1 MSNPPEL
8 KDIWL
13 REQAAL
19 QPQIVTH
26 DSTAWAPCLDEPIRE
41 ASQQQTSQQQA
52 SPQQPIRQQAS
63 QHQPLRLVGGLDIS
77 FFPASEPQQ
86 QAGSAEISGDK
97 APAFEDQQQHQGA
110 GGVAALVVVSF
121 PDLEPVYQDYEYI
134 AQFPCP
140 YMPGFLA
147 FREVPFYSAL
157 LDRAAQAAGGI
168 HFPQVVLVDGCGLL
182 HPQRCGSAR
191 CLGVVRSIPTIGVSK
206 NVFAIGG
213 LDRSAIEEA
222 FEAAQQQPQNQGCP
236 ATVPLRKGKDRVA
249 FPLKDCGSSPE
260 EDAFEAAQQQPLIQG
275 CSAADPLTTL
285 GSSPAEA
292 AVANAQQQPHDQG
305 CPAAVPFRLLGS
317 NPEEAAFEA
326 AQQQPH
332 DQGCS
337 AAATLESSVSGP
349 FQAGVVTIQQQ
360 PLNQGCC
367 PATVPVSSSSSD
379 SLEARANATPPQQP
393 RNQGCCPATVP
404 VTSSSSSP
412 SEAKDGATPQ
422 QHLPP
427 PDALLQSHR
436 QQYHHNHGHPKRH
449 HHSHD
454 PKRHHHNNFRQHH
467 PQQHKAHLQKASIV
481 VSRARV
487 QEALACSQG
496 PSLRVEALPSGH
508 WLCSL
513 KDAASSELLGAA
525 LCGPSTKKPIYVS
538 VGHNVSLETAV
549 AVVLRCCRYRNPEP
563 LRLAD
568 LRSRAIVSS
577 LSRVA

>member
-1 MSNPPEL
+1 MAVACSTPNAVAL
-8 KDIWL
+8 H
-13 REQAAL
+13 AAFH
-19 QPQIVTH
+19 T
-26 DSTAWAPCLDEPIRE
+26 
-41 ASQQQTSQQQA
+41 
-52 SPQQPIRQQAS
+52 
-63 QHQPLRLVGGLDIS
+63 
-77 FFPASEPQQ
+77 
-86 QAGSAEISGDK
+86 
-97 APAFEDQQQHQGA
+97 
-110 GGVAALVVVSF
+110 
-121 PDLEPVYQDYEYI
+121 
-134 AQFPCP
+134 
-140 YMPGFLA
+140 
-147 FREVPFYSAL
+147 
-157 LDRAAQAAGGI
+157 
-168 HFPQVVLVDGCGLL
+168 QVVLVDGCGLL
-182 HPQRCGSAR
+182 HPQRCGSA
-191 CLGVVRSIPTIGVSK
+191 CHLGVVRSIPTIGVSK

-292 AVANAQQQPHDQG
+292 AVANAQQQPHDQGCPAAVPFRLLGSNPEEAAFEAAQQQPRDQG

-538 VGHNVSLETAV
+538 VGEADLLADVSLRDETGWGGQGAQV
-549 AVVLRCCRYRNPEP
+549 QGGPEVPLQCTSRSMHLGKRLTAGSSSGAHKGSTKQAGIRSFGNETSECASSVGHSLQKQKAFGGLTDCYPTHTQMSPHAALRAQCQLDNVRNAPTNI
-563 LRLAD
+563 AN
-568 LRSRAIVSS
+568 V
-577 LSRVA
+577 